1 ELGSVVCDWQ
11 IPTDTRVVRFTATV
25 DRGLEIPEGDEA
37 NNVAEELV
45 AIQES
50 VTEDGVKSGDDG
62 MGQSALL
69 VLSSIA
75 ALALLALIGYMM
87 PPKIKKIE

>member
-1 ELGSVVCDWQ
+1 M
-11 IPTDTRVVRFTATV
+11 
-25 DRGLEIPEGDEA
+25 
-37 NNVAEELV
+37 

-69 VLSSIA
+69 VLSSVA